1 MQGAESFNLPP
12 VDIERLKEFTDG
24 TPENLQEL
32 IQLYIDQTEIY
43 LTELKTATDNGQPE
57 QMRRVAH
64 SAAGSSATCGMV
76 QLAALLRKIEHAA
89 QDNRVDDA
97 TAALPHALA
106 EYDRVK
112 AFLLEKRVN

>member
-1 MQGAESFNLPP
+1 MQRAESFDHPP
-12 VDIERLKEFTDG
+12 VDIDRLKEFTDG
-24 TPENLQEL
+24 TAENLREL
-32 IQLYIDQTEIY
+32 IHLYINQTEIY
-43 LTELKTATDNGQPE
+43 LIDLKTATDNGQPE

-89 QDNRVDDA
+89 QENRVDDA
-97 TAALPHALA
+97 TVALPHALA

-112 AFLLEKRVN
+112 TFLLENGGN